1 MGAWGKERFQ
11 HGKIARSGRRE
22 ARRLMASAMAAGRE
36 ASFENLLASVL
47 PAAIA
52 EGEPGDAPSVRSAMN

>member
-1 MGAWGKERFQ
+1 
-11 HGKIARSGRRE
+11 
-22 ARRLMASAMAAGRE
+22 MASAMAAGRE

-52 EGEPGDAPSVRSAMN
+52 EGEPGAAPSVRSAMN